1 MMKKLSNFII
11 NKLLKN
17 EQVILFIGEII
28 DVRIKMYL
36 DNIKSK
42 LNQ

>member
-42 LNQ
+42 LNL

>member
-1 MMKKLSNFII
+1 MKKLFNIFI
-11 NKLLKN
+11 KQLLKN
-17 EQVILFIGEII
+17 EQFILLVGEIV

-42 LNQ
+42 LIQ

>member
-1 MMKKLSNFII
+1 MKKLSNFII